1 MKYETYNEILALAG
15 VSMLIMAVIV
25 GFLLVR
31 EVCKQR
37 TEKGK

>member
-1 MKYETYNEILALAG
+1 
-15 VSMLIMAVIV
+15 MLIMAVIV